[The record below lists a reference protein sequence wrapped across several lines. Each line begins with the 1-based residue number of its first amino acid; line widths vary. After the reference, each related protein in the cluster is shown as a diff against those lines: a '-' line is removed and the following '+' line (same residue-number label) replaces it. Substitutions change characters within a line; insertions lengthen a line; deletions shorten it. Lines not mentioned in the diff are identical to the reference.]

1 MLCQKRDRENYF
13 IANRDVLY
21 AYSMGNTSHTIRNAL
36 LSFFIYSEKLKQVAY
51 RHGSHATMF
60 FQYKREIRKFYKII
74 KKTIIL
80 KFANFQR
87 DSVLRHPL
95 PLHAPGITSATEIQA

>member
-13 IANRDVLY
+13 IANSDVLY

-60 FQYKREIRKFYKII
+60 FSISGKSENSIKLLKKHHHFKIC
-74 KKTIIL
+74 
-80 KFANFQR
+80 
-87 DSVLRHPL
+87 
-95 PLHAPGITSATEIQA
+95 